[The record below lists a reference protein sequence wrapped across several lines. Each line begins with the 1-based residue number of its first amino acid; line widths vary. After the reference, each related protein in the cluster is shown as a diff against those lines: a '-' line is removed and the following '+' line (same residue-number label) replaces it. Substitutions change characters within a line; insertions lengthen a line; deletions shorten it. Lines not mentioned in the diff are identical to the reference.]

1 LPSSFNKTDAIQL
14 ALERENEA
22 VDVFIPYAQL
32 PDSEFTYGQMFA
44 SRRTPTFLC
53 NHKQCPNQSM
63 KPTAPNETTSVCLL
77 HCPAVAYLYLVKRR
91 YHAICFPQSA
101 YGRGLH
107 PDLPAIA
114 HPFIYSSRSLE
125 H

>member
-14 ALERENEA
+14 ALERENED

-53 NHKQCPNQSM
+53 NHKQSPNQSM
-63 KPTAPNETTSVCLL
+63 KPL
-77 HCPAVAYLYLVKRR
+77 
-91 YHAICFPQSA
+91 
-101 YGRGLH
+101 
-107 PDLPAIA
+107 
-114 HPFIYSSRSLE
+114 SSLKGP
-125 H
+125 

>member
-53 NHKQCPNQSM
+53 NHKQSPNQSM
-63 KPTAPNETTSVCLL
+63 KPTAPRRNNFSVFATLPC
-77 HCPAVAYLYLVKRR
+77 
-91 YHAICFPQSA
+91 
-101 YGRGLH
+101 RGLS
-107 PDLPAIA
+107 P
-114 HPFIYSSRSLE
+114 SR
-125 H
+125 